1 MTKKIGSKKRD
12 AKRRQE
18 FHQNLLD
25 VVNFTTF
32 SEETDVCAKK
42 GVEEVTKNVSGDSA
56 AEIKV
61 DREEEKHVDAKNVIG
76 ESALEIEDDG
86 KQSQGPY
93 GSLAGSRKH
102 DIRFR
107 YDVEPPEA
115 LWYKRFME
123 QN

>member
-1 MTKKIGSKKRD
+1 MFVPRKGWKRWP
-12 AKRRQE
+12 RTW
-18 FHQNLLD
+18 
-25 VVNFTTF
+25 V
-32 SEETDVCAKK
+32 ET
-42 GVEEVTKNVSGDSA
+42 

-61 DREEEKHVDAKNVIG
+61 DREKEKHVDAKNVIG

-115 LWYKRFME
+115 LWYKWFME
-123 QN
+123 QNLMWASLPVVMN